1 MTLNAWQ
8 DRLNAHFQS
17 LQGSAERG
25 ARPIFALEHG
35 LNETE
40 LAELK
45 GCLEEHIR
53 WTQPANGHWLAW
65 IVFAAEVGY
74 KFAGDQYWQ
83 TFSEQLNGWE
93 RHEDRYYIRDAFR
106 RFHKNFGGAK
116 PSGAWANNF
125 TIISWPIAN
134 AVLPKDLQ
142 KHLARVLFETRHLFT
157 KELIEDPARLGEL
170 IDAHSLWTSSR
181 FRQFA
186 EEHDL
191 VGRIAAALLSPTDD
205 TVETLLSLPTLRRIT
220 GDLQREQKSKDQLD
234 DARARASSVVFRGA
248 RPAALGSLETIR
260 NDEPDEAPADE
271 FDISRAEF
279 QTKIFLSQS
288 TKNSW
293 DLKLLLPDFG
303 RLVQARPQFAQVFSR
318 ERSFIDGSDRP
329 FFPGKFL
336 LCGRRTVVLTKLPD
350 RNRPFLH
357 FEGQSPGLAALLESV
372 CRFPNPA
379 TMLFRVTDDGAS
391 AIRIHSAALKPGCQY
406 ILLRPDVTS
415 STIGLHG
422 ALDVS
427 ISCGGLRATQI
438 DVPDF
443 VSTLFQEEAA
453 KVGFD
458 VANGLNVSPVGYP
471 PSRWDEDGCVEWTQG
486 TPMLLKIASDFQL
499 DEVSLVLFGGGVD
512 RTLRIPTPKEQ
523 GCIIDLDGL
532 DQGFYQLHIAAKL
545 PRGEGIRTA
554 SVDIH
559 VSPPTP
565 HATPFTHSAF
575 TVLASP
581 PVPTMEELWSN
592 TASLDV
598 YGAAGLQLDCLLRFY
613 ADTDKTHL
621 LLEHHLPKI
630 TIPLTAEEWTSHLNH
645 LKGQQKISNAF
656 DAAALC
662 SITFR
667 SVGLGRFELDCE
679 REFIPFRLM
688 AKRSSSAYKLRL
700 IQNDTTDSVSIDRA
714 SFGRPG
720 HIEQIVNS
728 SALEFNADV
737 AGGLYA
743 ARRSDV
749 VSAIVI
755 PPIRITAL
763 ADIQIAP
770 SRLPAVTTA
779 EQLSQLAS
787 SISLWSEA
795 QSIGDILSTQRRD
808 AALLSLRTC
817 FIESIC
823 GAPWVS
829 LEENINHNRGR
840 LDDLAAKLGNDQYC
854 SLVRSALFDSTEFL
868 KQSPQQLIG
877 FAVQI
882 FQQKRPSVASTN
894 DAQGLALLLPY
905 LQISETQAERFVS
918 LPEACSAFA
927 LSERWLMQ
935 ILRFACF
942 AKGHLTTS
950 QNGRLSTL
958 EHR

>member
-17 LQGSAERG
+17 LHGSAERG
-25 ARPIFALEHG
+25 TRPIFALEHG
-35 LNETE
+35 LNEEE

-83 TFSEQLNGWE
+83 TFKEQLNGWE
-93 RHEDRYYIRDAFR
+93 EHEDRYYIRDAFR
-106 RFHKNFGGAK
+106 RFHKVFGGAK
-116 PSGAWANNF
+116 PSGPWANNF

-134 AVLPKDLQ
+134 AILPKDLQ

-191 VGRIAAALLSPTDD
+191 VGRIAAALLSPTDEI
-205 TVETLLSLPTLRRIT
+205 VETLLSLPTLRRIT
-220 GDLQREQKSKDQLD
+220 GDLEREQKSKDQLD
-234 DARARASSVVFRGA
+234 DARARASSVVFRGT
-248 RPAALGSLETIR
+248 RPAAPGAIETRPDDGLEE
-260 NDEPDEAPADE
+260 DPEDE
-271 FDISRAEF
+271 FDPNRTEF

-288 TKNSW
+288 VTNNW

-303 RLVQARPQFAQVFSR
+303 HLVQARPEFAQAFSR
-318 ERSFIDGSDRP
+318 ERSFIDGADRP

-336 LCGRRTVVLTKLPD
+336 LCGRRTVTLLRLPN

-357 FEGQSPGLAALLESV
+357 FEVQSPEMTALLESV
-372 CRFPNPA
+372 CRFPDMTA
-379 TMLFRVTDDGAS
+379 MLFRVTDDGA
-391 AIRIHSAALKPGCQY
+391 AIRIRSRTLRPGCQY
-406 ILLRPDVTS
+406 VLLRPAVTS
-415 STIGLHG
+415 STIGLQG
-422 ALDVS
+422 AHEVS
-427 ISCGGLRATQI
+427 ISCEGLRATQI
-438 DVPDF
+438 DLPDF

-453 KVGFD
+453 KLGLD
-458 VANGLNVSPVGYP
+458 VASGLSISPVGYP
-471 PSRWDEDGCVEWTQG
+471 PSRWDEEGCVEWTQG

-499 DEVSLVLFGGGVD
+499 DEVSLVLFGGAVD
-512 RTLRIPTPKEQ
+512 RTLNIPTPGEH
-523 GCIIDLDGL
+523 GCIINLEGL
-532 DQGFYQLHIAAKL
+532 DLGSYQLHIAAKL
-545 PRGEGIRTA
+545 LRGQGLRTG
-554 SVDIH
+554 SLDIQ
-559 VSPPTP
+559 VSSPTS
-565 HATPFTHSAF
+565 HAIPSAHGAF

-581 PVPTMEELWSN
+581 PAPTMEELWSN
-592 TASLDV
+592 AASLDV
-598 YGAAGLQLDCLLRFY
+598 YGAAGLRLDCFLRFY
-613 ADTDKTHL
+613 ADTDKTQL
-621 LLEHHLPKI
+621 LLEHHIPKI
-630 TIPLTAEEWTSHLNH
+630 TVPLTAEEWTRYLNDS
-645 LKGQQKISNAF
+645 KGQQKVSNAF

-667 SVGLGRFELDCE
+667 SVGLGNFELDCE
-679 REFIPFRLM
+679 REFVPFRLR

-700 IQNDTTDSVSIDRA
+700 VQNDTTEAVSIDRA
-714 SFGRPG
+714 SFAKPG

-728 SALEFNADV
+728 STLEFTADA

-743 ARRSDV
+743 ARRGDV

-763 ADIQIAP
+763 ADIQIAA
-770 SRLPAVTTA
+770 SRLPVMTTA

-817 FIESIC
+817 FVESIC

-829 LEENINHNRGR
+829 LEENISHNRGR
-840 LDDLAAKLGNDQYC
+840 LDDLATKLGSDQYC
-854 SLVRSALFDSTEFL
+854 SIVRSALFDSAEFV

-882 FQQKRPSVASTN
+882 FQQKRPSAASIN

-905 LQISETQAERFVS
+905 LQISQTSGERFPS

-927 LSERWLMQ
+927 FSERWLMQ

-942 AKGHLTTS
+942 AKELLTSS
-950 QNGRLSTL
+950 QSARPSTL